1 VHPVDFLIV
10 GGGVAGLRAAI
21 GLAAAGRV
29 LVLTKAEPAES
40 NTGYAQGGIAAAVGD
55 DDSPSLHAADTIR
68 AGDGLCDE
76 AAVAVLVGEG
86 PRYVRELLAWGARF
100 DLEAD
105 GRPALGRE
113 AAHSVRRVLHAGDA
127 TGREIGRVLWE
138 RVRALPA
145 VETIDHALVTE
156 VIVEDGRARGLHYF
170 EPDGA
175 GREVRAAATLLAT
188 GGAGR
193 VFRETT
199 NPAVATG
206 DGVALAFHAGAR
218 VSDLEFVQFHP
229 TALSRAGAPRF
240 LISEALRGEGARLVN
255 GRGEAFMTRHHPD
268 GDLAPRD
275 VVARGIARE
284 SEATGGPVF
293 LSLAHLDPAYVRQ
306 RFPTIAAMC
315 AEIGL
320 DLARDPIPVGPAAHY
335 IMGGVETDESA
346 RTSLPGLFAAGEVA
360 CTGVHGANRLASNSL
375 LEGLVFGARAARA
388 MLDAPQAAPLKPDRV
403 MVHGSW
409 LPPSRVPRLGEPR
422 RSSPDRLA
430 SGGGMAH
437 GTNGGDHR
445 PLAMS
450 HEPSAMDSEAIRD
463 LMWRSV
469 GLFRDRDGLAAAVE
483 ALERAGAASPPATA
497 DEWRHH
503 NLLIVARLIARAA
516 LRREESRG
524 GHFRADFPHRADA
537 RWRIHMVD
545 TSAS

>member
-29 LVLTKAEPAES
+29 LILTKAEPAES

-55 DDSPSLHAADTIR
+55 DDTPALHAADTVR

-76 AAVAVLVGEG
+76 DAVAVLVEQG
-86 PRYVRELLAWGARF
+86 PGYVRELLDWGARF
-100 DLEAD
+100 DRGAD

-156 VIVEDGRARGLHYF
+156 VIVEDGRARGLRYF
-170 EPDGA
+170 EA
-175 GREVRAAATLLAT
+175 GGGSREVRAAATLLAT
-188 GGAGR
+188 GGAGQ

-206 DGVALAFHAGAR
+206 DGIALAWHAGAR
-218 VSDLEFVQFHP
+218 VADLEFVQFHP
-229 TALSRAGAPRF
+229 TALKLEGAPRF

-255 GRGEAFMTRHHPD
+255 ERGDAFMTRYHPD

-275 VVARGIARE
+275 VVARGIVRE
-284 SEATGGPVF
+284 SDETGGRVF
-293 LSLAHLDPAYVRQ
+293 LTLAHLDPAYVRE

-315 AEIGL
+315 ADAGL
-320 DLARDPIPVGPAAHY
+320 DLARDRIPVGPAAHY
-335 IMGGVETDESA
+335 IMGGVDTDEWA
-346 RTSLPGLFAAGEVA
+346 RTSVPGLFAAGEVA

-375 LEGLVFGARAARA
+375 LEGLVFGARAADAMQEPVRA
-388 MLDAPQAAPLKPDRV
+388 AVLKADRILEAAGADL
-403 MVHGSW
+403 
-409 LPPSRVPRLGEPR
+409 RVPPR
-422 RSSPDRLA
+422 QLAPSPQSLA
-430 SGGGMAH
+430 P
-437 GTNGGDHR
+437 D
-445 PLAMS
+445 
-450 HEPSAMDSEAIRD
+450 DIRD
-463 LMWRSV
+463 LMWRFV
-469 GLFRDRDGLAAAVE
+469 GLFRDRAGLAQATARLDAAVDPPTSD
-483 ALERAGAASPPATA
+483 AAG
-497 DEWRHH
+497 WRLR
-503 NLLIVARLIARAA
+503 NLLTVARLIAGAA

-524 GHFRADFPHRADA
+524 GHYRADFPRRDDLH
-537 RWRIHMVD
+537 WQVHLVD
-545 TSAS
+545 QYHG